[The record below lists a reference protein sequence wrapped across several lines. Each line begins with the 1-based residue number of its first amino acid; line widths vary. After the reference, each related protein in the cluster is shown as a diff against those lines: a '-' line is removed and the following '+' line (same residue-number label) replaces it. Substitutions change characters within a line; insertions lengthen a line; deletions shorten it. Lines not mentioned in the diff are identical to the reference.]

1 MLNPWLRALRRT
13 PLITAI
19 VAGAITFG
27 GVTAARVLD
36 AGNSPA
42 PLKIGRLVDTAQA
55 NAPPPRALGLTAAY
69 FRTLGIAA
77 REAVAE
83 PVTVPPPAVECE
95 SSVSK
100 RLAKRVTPPPSQP
113 PPGSLHLLTARLPR
127 ELTGTPELVVPPMIA
142 FPSE

>member
-1 MLNPWLRALRRT
+1 MPNPWLRALRRT

-27 GVTAARVLD
+27 GITAARVLD
-36 AGNSPA
+36 AGSSPP
-42 PLKIGRLVDTAQA
+42 PLEIARLVDTAQA

-69 FRTLGIAA
+69 FRTLGIAT

-83 PVTVPPPAVECE
+83 PVAVPAPAAECE
-95 SSVSK
+95 SPLSD
-100 RLAKRVTPPPSQP
+100 RFAKQVTPPPSQP
-113 PPGSLHLLTARLPR
+113 PLDSLQLLTARIPR
-127 ELTGTPELVVPPMIA
+127 ELTGTPELGVPPMIA

>member
-1 MLNPWLRALRRT
+1 MPNPWLRALRRT

-36 AGNSPA
+36 AGNSPKSLA
-42 PLKIGRLVDTAQA
+42 IGRLVDTAQA

-69 FRTLGIAA
+69 FRSLGIAT
-77 REAVAE
+77 RETVTE
-83 PVTVPPPAVECE
+83 PVTVPPPAAECE
-95 SSVSK
+95 SPLSK
-100 RLAKRVTPPPSQP
+100 RLAKRVAPPPSQP
-113 PPGSLHLLTARLPR
+113 PLDSLQLLTARIPR
-127 ELTGTPELVVPPMIA
+127 ELTGTPELAVPLMIA